1 MNLALR
7 QDRLDRA
14 HNLESARAEA
24 GSGLHPLS
32 RRAGV
37 RSRMRMGPGTRRAV
51 IGLWFKRA
59 FERNSMGHFDDCQRV
74 DDDTIAALK
83 ARIAKAVASGWG
95 DSTYQSP
102 DEWLPRW
109 LASQRRKNEEW
120 GAQWRASHPEPEPDE
135 VEGADTAK
143 PARKRRER
151 KPTLAGALKQAGK
164 AGAKVRGAT
173 VAADGSVSLQFGE
186 SQTDQT
192 NDLDKWMAKRYA
204 N

>member
-1 MNLALR
+1 
-7 QDRLDRA
+7 
-14 HNLESARAEA
+14 
-24 GSGLHPLS
+24 
-32 RRAGV
+32 
-37 RSRMRMGPGTRRAV
+37 
-51 IGLWFKRA
+51 
-59 FERNSMGHFDDCQRV
+59 MGHFDDCQWV

-83 ARIAKAVASGWG
+83 ARLAKAVASGWG
-95 DSTYQSP
+95 NSTYQSP

-109 LASQRRKNEEW
+109 LAEQRRKHEEW
-120 GAQWRASHPEPEPDE
+120 QPQWRASHPEPEPDE

>member
-1 MNLALR
+1 M
-7 QDRLDRA
+7 DSSDV
-14 HNLESARAEA
+14 E
-24 GSGLHPLS
+24 
-32 RRAGV
+32 
-37 RSRMRMGPGTRRAV
+37 
-51 IGLWFKRA
+51 W
-59 FERNSMGHFDDCQRV
+59 V
-74 DDDTIAALK
+74 DDATVAALK
-83 ARIAKAVASGWG
+83 ARLAAARAS

-102 DEWLPRW
+102 DKWLPRW
-109 LASQRRKNEEW
+109 LAEQRRKHEEW
-120 GAQWRASHPEPEPDE
+120 QPQRRASRPEPEPDD
-135 VEGADTAK
+135 VEGAATDK

-151 KPTLAGALKQAGK
+151 KPTLAGALKQASK